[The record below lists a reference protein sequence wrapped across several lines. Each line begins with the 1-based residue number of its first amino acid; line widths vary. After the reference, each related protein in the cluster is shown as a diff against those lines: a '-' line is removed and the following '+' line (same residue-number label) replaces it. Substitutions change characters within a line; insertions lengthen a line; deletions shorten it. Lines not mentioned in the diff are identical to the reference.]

1 MQPLPGQ
8 RVRRVLRLPQQTPV
22 TFVDAKPYV
31 EFRVEP
37 FDTLAMFALDCE

>member
-1 MQPLPGQ
+1 
-8 RVRRVLRLPQQTPV
+8 VLRLPQQTPV